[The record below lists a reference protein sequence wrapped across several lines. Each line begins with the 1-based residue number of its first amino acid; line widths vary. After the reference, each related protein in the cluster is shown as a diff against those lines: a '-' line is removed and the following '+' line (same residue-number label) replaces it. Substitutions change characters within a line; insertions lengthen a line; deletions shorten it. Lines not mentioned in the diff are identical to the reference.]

1 MEDEKVT
8 TGELIWNSVCTK
20 CFQVGFMSEYIPK
33 QKRLCNCGGQILYH
47 DDAIK
52 KYGLGVIKESEK
64 PDGCKVRITDT
75 NFHLVSDI

>member
-1 MEDEKVT
+1 MCEEKVT
-8 TGELIWNSVCTK
+8 TGELIWNRICTK
-20 CFQVGFMSEYIPK
+20 CFRVGFMAEDFPK
-33 QKRLCNCGGQILYH
+33 TRGCSCGGQILSH
-47 DDAIK
+47 KEAIK